1 MNGEYLLD
9 TNIVV
14 ALFAKEDGICR
25 RIAQEPRVIL
35 SSVILGELFYG
46 DYKSDRMAENL
57 RRINRLMEGRTILGT
72 DVGTAQEYGEI
83 RNEQRL
89 KGRPLPENDVWLAA
103 LARQHDLILVS

>member
-1 MNGEYLLD
+1 
-9 TNIVV
+9 
-14 ALFAKEDGICR
+14 
-25 RIAQEPRVIL
+25 VIL

-46 DYKSDRMAENL
+46 AYKSDRMAENL

-103 LARQHDLILVS
+103 LARQHDLILVSRDGHFAQIDKLKTESW